1 MSQGLPSPSLPG
13 RTQNE
18 ERLNNSSPGSVPK
31 SPGRRYAALAI
42 AVVFLVVGLGVGV
55 PYYLY
60 TLTHKTTDD
69 AFITGHITLIA
80 PRVPGHVV
88 KVFVEDNKWVEE
100 GAPLVDLDRA
110 DYEADMAKANAMLQ
124 NSQAKLESAKAG
136 LKLTSIT
143 ANAGLDEATS
153 GVKVSESAVD
163 SARTRTNSA
172 KTKLEQAAAAVA
184 ADRASAEES
193 KAAVA
198 AAEAQAEF
206 DAGNLKRY
214 EEMFAGGAI
223 TKQDMDRA
231 TAAARV
237 SEANLQTAR
246 KKVASAEARV
256 TQSEAARRG
265 AEDGLHEAES
275 QLTEFE
281 ASRSQ
286 AGARLSG
293 AKSAPEK
300 ILVSEAAV
308 HVAEAEVESARAA
321 VREAELA
328 LSYTSVKAPRAG
340 RITGKTV
347 RQGSYVQTG
356 QSLLAI
362 VPADVWVIANFK
374 ETDLT
379 HMEPGQPVTLY
390 IDAYPDEVFQGRV
403 DSIQAGSGAAFA
415 LLPPENASGNYIK
428 IVQRVPVKIVF
439 ERSVDLT
446 RYRLAPGMSVVPT
459 VDVSVHPKGPERPQ
473 PSVKEPA
480 GARPADK
487 VAKPETPS

>member
-1 MSQGLPSPSLPG
+1 MPG
-13 RTQNE
+13 RTPGE
-18 ERLNNSSPGSVPK
+18 ERINNASPGSEPK
-31 SPGRRYAALAI
+31 RPGRRGIALAVT
-42 AVVFLVVGLGVGV
+42 AVLLAGILGVGI
-55 PYYLY
+55 PYYLH
-60 TLTHKTTDD
+60 TLTHKITDD
-69 AFITGHITLIA
+69 AFIAGHITLIA

-88 KVFVEDNKWVEE
+88 KVFVEDNQWVEE
-100 GAPLVDLDRA
+100 GDPLVELDRA
-110 DYEADMAKANAMLQ
+110 DYEAGLAKANAMLRT
-124 NSQAKLESAKAG
+124 SQAKLESVKAG
-136 LKLTSIT
+136 LKLISIT
-143 ANAGLDEATS
+143 ANAGLEEAAS
-153 GVKVSESAVD
+153 AVKVSESAVD

-172 KTKLEQAAAAVA
+172 KTKLEQAQAAVA
-184 ADRASAEES
+184 ADKASVEES

-206 DAGNLKRY
+206 DEGNLKRY

-223 TKQDMDRA
+223 TKQDMDHA
-231 TAAARV
+231 TAVTLV
-237 SEANLQTAR
+237 SRANLETAR
-246 KKVASAEARV
+246 KKVLSAEARV
-256 TQSEAARRG
+256 AQSEAAARG
-265 AEDGLHEAES
+265 AEDGLREAES
-275 QLTEFE
+275 QLDEFE

-286 AGARLSG
+286 AGAHFTG

-300 ILVSEAAV
+300 ISVNEAEV

-328 LSYTSVKAPRAG
+328 LSYTSVKAPRPG

-362 VPADVWVIANFK
+362 VPPDVWVIANFK

-379 HMEPGQPVTLY
+379 QMKPGQPVS
-390 IDAYPDEVFQGRV
+390 ISVDAYPNEVFKGRV

-439 ERSVDLT
+439 EPLPDLT
-446 RYRLAPGMSVVPT
+446 RFYLAPGMSVVPT

-473 PSVKEPA
+473 PSVKEPN
-480 GARPADK
+480 GAHPTGGA
-487 VAKPETPS
+487 VKPETPS